1 MLESS
6 LILIMETTISHNGNW
21 DFPHQHIDQYS
32 CNDNIRYY
40 SAAGD
45 FFSIHIVYTARNGVL
60 ASSVAHAHVVTSES
74 VAKL

>member
-1 MLESS
+1 
-6 LILIMETTISHNGNW
+6 LINIVAMIIYGTIA
-21 DFPHQHIDQYS
+21 PQAI
-32 CNDNIRYY
+32 
-40 SAAGD
+40 